1 MKPIEMNTKPKRRIL
16 RKSVT
21 SLLMVNMLCLSIIPA
36 LTLAEGQ
43 AIAAPSS
50 KSTAKSTASTDKL
63 GLNVRS
69 AILIEA
75 TTGQVLYSVNG
86 DEAMPPASMTKM
98 MTEYIVA
105 EQVKQGK
112 LKWSDVVTVKENA
125 AKQIGSRVFL
135 AEGDQHT
142 VEELYI
148 AMAIASANDAT
159 VALAERVGG
168 TEQEFVKMM
177 NAEAKRMGMKTAYFA
192 NSTGL
197 NVGDMPEGYRPENPK
212 ETVMSAEDAATL
224 AKYIVTDHPDFTR
237 FTTMQSY
244 KFRDRDKT
252 PLVNLDW
259 MLEANKSNINFKQYA
274 YPGLDGLKTGHTEN
288 AGNCFTGTAVR
299 NGVRLISVVMGTDAN
314 SQKSRFVETKKLL
327 DYGFDNFEVKQ
338 VVAPKTTVKGA
349 EQVSVKKA
357 TNTDVPVVTDQ
368 AVSFVVQKGADLKGI
383 KSTVKWLDKDK
394 LTAPLPKGT
403 KVGTITYTYKSDS
416 SSAPAEKTVNLITA
430 EEAEKAGWFKLLL
443 RAIGQFFVD
452 LFNAIKNLF

>member
-1 MKPIEMNTKPKRRIL
+1 MKSKELNTNPKRRIL

-21 SLLMVNMLCLSIIPA
+21 SILMINMLCLSVIPA

-43 AIAAPSS
+43 AIAAPS
-50 KSTAKSTASTDKL
+50 KTAAKTNQGPTDKL

-69 AILIEA
+69 AILMEP

-86 DEAMPPASMTKM
+86 DDPMPPASMTKM

-112 LKWSDVVTVKENA
+112 LKWDQVVTVQENA
-125 AKQIGSRVFL
+125 SKQIGSRVFL
-135 AEGDQHT
+135 AQGDQHT

-159 VALAERVGG
+159 VALAELVGG
-168 TEQEFVKMM
+168 TEQNFVKMM
-177 NAEAKRMGMKTAYFA
+177 NEEAKRMGMKTAYFA

-197 NVGDMPEGYRPENPK
+197 NVGDMPEGFRPSDPK
-212 ETVMSAEDAATL
+212 ETVMSAKDAATL

-237 FTTMQSY
+237 FTTLQSY
-244 KFRDRDKT
+244 KFRSRDKT
-252 PLVNLDW
+252 PLINLDW
-259 MLEANKSNINFKQYA
+259 MLEANKSNVNFRQYA

-299 NGVRLISVVMGTDAN
+299 NGVRLISVVMGTDAK

-327 DYGFDNFEVKQ
+327 DYGFDNFEIKQ
-338 VVAPKTTVKGA
+338 VAAPKTTIKGA
-349 EQVSVKKA
+349 ETVSVKKA
-357 TNTDVPVVTDQ
+357 TETEVPVVTDK
-368 AVSFVVQKGADLKGI
+368 AVSFVVKKGSDLKGVT
-383 KSTVKWLDKDK
+383 STVKWLDKDQ

-403 KVGTITYTYKSDS
+403 KVGTITYTYKADDTA
-416 SSAPAEKTVNLITA
+416 APAQETVNLITA
-430 EEAEKAGWFKLLL
+430 EETEKAGWFKLLL

-452 LFNAIKNLF
+452 LFNSIKNLF